1 MDWHDRRKET
11 GPTAHSPPG
20 GAAAQATEKTRVL
33 VVEEEAALRQ
43 IEAACFERIGCMVH
57 DAASWEQALEQARAT
72 HLDIALISE
81 RVLGDNCPAAFRALR
96 RASGREDLPI
106 VLISEE
112 DTPEAL
118 EVERA
123 CGCNDYVPRSV
134 SQRELVRRVANLL
147 QIPPRRFLRTM
158 VALSQ
163 PSPRTRV
170 EYLGHSRDISR
181 SGILI
186 ECAQPLGVDS
196 ELPIKFLLPNSNGLV
211 NALARVTR
219 VVRNPLTGQYEV
231 GCRFTEIDA
240 VSQAMIQEF
249 LSLDSSSI

>member
-1 MDWHDRRKET
+1 VR
-11 GPTAHSPPG
+11 AV
-20 GAAAQATEKTRVL
+20 KTRVL
-33 VVEEEAALRQ
+33 VVEEEAAVRQ
-43 IEAACFERIGCMVH
+43 MEAACFERIGCTVH
-57 DAASWEQALEQARAT
+57 NASSWEQALEQARAS

-81 RVLGDNCPAAFRALR
+81 RVLGENCPAAFSDLR
-96 RASGREDLPI
+96 RASGRDDLPI

-163 PSPRTRV
+163 PSIRV
-170 EYLGHSRDISR
+170 RAEYLGHSRDISR

-186 ECAQPLGVDS
+186 ECAQPLAVDAD
-196 ELPIKFLLPNSNGLV
+196 LPIKFLLPSSHGLV
-211 NALARVTR
+211 NAVARVTR
-219 VVRNPLTGQYEV
+219 VVRNPLSGQYEV

-240 VSQAMIQEF
+240 LSQAIIQEF
-249 LSLDSSSI
+249 LSLDSSSV

>member
-1 MDWHDRRKET
+1 MNRSDQRSGA
-11 GPTAHSPPG
+11 GPTAHSPPRG
-20 GAAAQATEKTRVL
+20 EAEPRVKTRVL
-33 VVEEEAALRQ
+33 VVEQEAAARR
-43 IEAACFERIGCMVH
+43 IEAACFERIGCLVQ
-57 DAASWEQALEQARAT
+57 DAESWERALEQARAAYF
-72 HLDIALISE
+72 DIAIVSE
-81 RVLGDNCPAAFRALR
+81 GVVGDRCPTACRELR
-96 RASGREDLPI
+96 GASGRPDLPI

-163 PSPRTRV
+163 PSTRV
-170 EYLGHSRDISR
+170 RAEYLGHSRDISR

-186 ECAQPLGVDS
+186 ECAQPLAIDS
-196 ELPIKFLLPNSNGLV
+196 DLPIKFLLPSSNGLV
-211 NALARVTR
+211 NAVARVTR
-219 VVRNPLTGQYEV
+219 VVRNPLSGQYEV
-231 GCRFTEIDA
+231 GCRFIEIDA
-240 VSQAMIQEF
+240 VSQAIIQEF
-249 LSLDSSSI
+249 LELDSSSI